1 MGTLRDKSSSK
12 PIASSNVAI
21 IEKSNR
27 GYTNYKGSFTDG
39 GYTYALEVSVVDKHI
54 ENRKG
59 ETITHFIK
67 VAKFK
72 SISRK

>member
-1 MGTLRDKSSSK
+1 MANLRDKSSSK
-12 PIASSNVAI
+12 PISTANVAI
-21 IEKSNR
+21 VEKSNK
-27 GYTNYKGSFTDG
+27 GYTNFKGSFTDG

-59 ETITHFIK
+59 ETITHFVK

-72 SISRK
+72 AIQRK